1 MFFLIQDYH
10 TSMEFYFSKSF
21 LIPFSIEKGFI
32 GLANVIKLDLNPNIS
47 VPT

>member
-1 MFFLIQDYH
+1 MFFLIQAYH
-10 TSMEFYFSKSF
+10 TSIEFYFSKSF

-32 GLANVIKLDLNPNIS
+32 GLSFDIKLDLNPNIS